1 MNPEQPTKRLSRPDL
16 RMNPNKWSGAQNNTL
31 AARVAII
38 AMITAVV
45 GGIGLVFV
53 YPYLNIDRFRRYYR

>member
-16 RMNPNKWSGAQNNTL
+16 RMNPNKWGGAQNNTL

-38 AMITAVV
+38 AMITEVV

-53 YPYLNIDRFRRYYR
+53 YPYFSIDRFRRYYR